1 MVSTANRR
9 LPGRRQGLQP
19 VRELLPSLLDHYT
32 LANVDHE
39 QSESEHRKAVVL
51 TSRSARVAER
61 TRRTLLPR

>member
-32 LANVDHE
+32 LANLDYE
-39 QSESEHRKAVVL
+39 QSKSDHSTRMDVNPISPA
-51 TSRSARVAER
+51 VAER
-61 TRRTLLPR
+61 TRRTLFPR